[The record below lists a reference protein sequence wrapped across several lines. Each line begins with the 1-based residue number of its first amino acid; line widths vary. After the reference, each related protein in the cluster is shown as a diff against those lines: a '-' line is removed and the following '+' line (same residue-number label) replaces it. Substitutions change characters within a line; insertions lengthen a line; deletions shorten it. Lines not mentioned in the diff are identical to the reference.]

1 LGDELSECAASTRG
15 AGCWALA
22 GADAAAGEVGRETSG
37 VPGGEDGNDGGG
49 GDDGEIGVK

>member
-1 LGDELSECAASTRG
+1 MGDELSECAASTRG

-22 GADAAAGEVGRETSG
+22 GADAAAGEAGRETSG